1 MREQI
6 DNARSALTISS
17 SNRFPAA
24 LQVKITSKLD
34 LAIPGC
40 GLKRRPLND
49 NVRALPRGPP
59 DEEGQEQNKARPQI
73 QLDGFS

>member
-49 NVRALPRGPP
+49 DVRALPRGPP
-59 DEEGQEQNKARPQI
+59 DEEGQEQNKERLQI